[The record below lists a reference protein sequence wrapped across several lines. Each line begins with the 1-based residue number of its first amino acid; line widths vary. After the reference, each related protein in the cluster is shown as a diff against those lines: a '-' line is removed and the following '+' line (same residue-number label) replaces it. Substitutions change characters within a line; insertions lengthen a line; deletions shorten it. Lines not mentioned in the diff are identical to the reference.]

1 MTSFFRPFANAS
13 QDAANRQSQS
23 LAALAV
29 TLGLIVISLYL
40 IQHLR
45 AEAAFQD
52 CVLSGHTW
60 CAATAN

>member
-1 MTSFFRPFANAS
+1 MTSFFRPFEEAN

-29 TLGLIVISLYL
+29 TLGLVVISLYL
-40 IQHLR
+40 IQRLR

-52 CVLSGHTW
+52 CVLSGHSW
-60 CAATAN
+60 CVASVN

>member
-1 MTSFFRPFANAS
+1 MTSFFRPFAETE
-13 QDAANRQSQS
+13 DAASRQSQS

-29 TLGLIVISLYL
+29 TLGLVVISFYL

-52 CVLSGHTW
+52 CVLSGHAW
-60 CAATAN
+60 CAAVAD